1 MIELTWSAAYMLMG
15 MLFFYGGGHSELGN
29 LSLLNMTDF
38 EDIYCLSANAYHGA
52 RGEGKNEQIAVTQ
65 VVMNRVLSPLHP
77 PDICDVIMEPIA
89 AKQFNWYWDGKTD
102 EIRDLHAWQEVVKNV
117 LTAYKPYKDFAATYD
132 GAATWTQLNRLG
144 ISQDIIVRDLVHG
157 ATYYYPHKKMRKP
170 DWANSMVV
178 TTILSGHTYLK
189 QF

>member
-1 MIELTWSAAYMLMG
+1 MKKQKEAFQVLAIFLVLPI
-15 MLFFYGGGHSELGN
+15 LLRLGIQ
-29 LSLLNMTDF
+29 M
-38 EDIYCLSANAYHGA
+38 
-52 RGEGKNEQIAVTQ
+52 
-65 VVMNRVLSPLHP
+65 
-77 PDICDVIMEPIA
+77 PIA
-89 AKQFNWYWDGKTD
+89 LESSNIF
-102 EIRDLHAWQEVVKNV
+102 
-117 LTAYKPYKDFAATYD
+117 
-132 GAATWTQLNRLG
+132 QLCGGFLVG

>member
-1 MIELTWSAAYMLMG
+1 M
-15 MLFFYGGGHSELGN
+15 
-29 LSLLNMTDF
+29 
-38 EDIYCLSANAYHGA
+38 A
-52 RGEGKNEQIAVTQ
+52 R
-65 VVMNRVLSPLHP
+65 
-77 PDICDVIMEPIA
+77 
-89 AKQFNWYWDGKTD
+89 
-102 EIRDLHAWQEVVKNV
+102 
-117 LTAYKPYKDFAATYD
+117 
-132 GAATWTQLNRLG
+132 

>member
-15 MLFFYGGGHSELGN
+15 MLFFYGGGHSELGHI
-29 LSLLNMTDF
+29 SLLNMTDF
-38 EDIYCLSANAYHGA
+38 EDIYCLSANAYHEA
-52 RGEGKNEQIAVTQ
+52 RGENAQEQMAVTQ
-65 VVMNRVLSPLHP
+65 VVMNRVLSPVHP
-77 PDICDVIMEPIA
+77 HDICDVVMEPRA
-89 AKQFNWYWDGKTD
+89 FEWYWDGVTD
-102 EIRDLHAWQEVVKNV
+102 EIRDLESWQEVVKNV
-117 LTAYKPYKDFAATYD
+117 LLAYKPYKDFAKTYD